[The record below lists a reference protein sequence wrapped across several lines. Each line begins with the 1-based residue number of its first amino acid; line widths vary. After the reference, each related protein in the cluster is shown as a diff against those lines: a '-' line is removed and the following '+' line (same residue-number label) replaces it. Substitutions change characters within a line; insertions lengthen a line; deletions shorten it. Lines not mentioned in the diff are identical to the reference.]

1 MAALQTRVIPVSN
14 GLRLPVLTEPGDTQN
29 VYDWLASWSL
39 GPRDTTWRFNNPLQ
53 DANVDDLKTGTWY
66 SSLRPGDSSRS
77 GYLCVCPRLKAVV
90 YAEHDKPTAGKS
102 KWQRVFFLRMRV
114 DPAIYETAG
123 IVFAATLV
131 PSEKAIIVEDMLMYK
146 GYASFYKAPF
156 SERWLTTQKC
166 LQEDVWADED
176 LLGGLKIRLRTIKP
190 LAEVAELG
198 AIELIPEE
206 AGRRRFLWI
215 GRAQEDSAT
224 STTVATPAPAPAI
237 IQPMLETKEPDNIA
251 IATKGAFPD
260 QYFLTRLSGEKLGM
274 AIVQD
279 PGVSKDMR
287 LKSKI
292 NPQFRVHIKEA
303 AEFAGSYEILSV
315 V

>member
-1 MAALQTRVIPVSN
+1 MATLQIRVIPVSN
-14 GLRLPVLTEPGDTQN
+14 GLRLPVLTEPGDTHN

-39 GPRDTTWRFNNPLQ
+39 GPRDTTWRFNNPLL
-53 DANVDDLKTGTWY
+53 DANVGDLRTGTWY
-66 SSLRPGDSSRS
+66 SALRPGDSSRS

-90 YAEHDKPTAGKS
+90 YAEQSAGGKS
-102 KWQRVFFLRMRV
+102 KFPRVFLLRMRV

-146 GYASFYKAPF
+146 GFASFYKAGF
-156 SERWLTTQKC
+156 SDRWLTTQTC

-176 LLGGLKIRLRTIKP
+176 LLGGLKIRLRSIKP

-198 AIELIPEE
+198 ISEIIPEE
-206 AGRRRFLWI
+206 AGRRRFIWI
-215 GRAQEDSAT
+215 GRAQEDAFPMAAT
-224 STTVATPAPAPAI
+224 AAATGTATAI
-237 IQPMLETKEPDNIA
+237 VPMLETKEPDDIA

-260 QYFLTRLSGEKLGM
+260 QYFLTRPDGSKMGM

-303 AEFAGSYEILSV
+303 AEFAGSYEILSIV
-315 V
+315 